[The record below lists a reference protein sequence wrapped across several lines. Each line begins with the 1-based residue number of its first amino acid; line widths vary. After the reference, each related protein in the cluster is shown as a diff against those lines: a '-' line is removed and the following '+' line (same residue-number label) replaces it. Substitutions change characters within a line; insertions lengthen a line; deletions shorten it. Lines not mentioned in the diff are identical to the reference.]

1 MKDLTRKLI
10 GKTISG
16 VVIKKHKGDRNSP
29 SEQLFL
35 LFDDDTYFEIY
46 VASGGLCIA
55 GAVESGGRADVH
67 KYLEDVTEVE
77 QEI

>member
-10 GKTISG
+10 GKKISG

-29 SEQLFL
+29 SEQLFR
-35 LFDDDTYFEIY
+35 LFDDNTYFEIY
-46 VASGGLCIA
+46 VASGALCVA
-55 GAVESGGRADVH
+55 GAVENGGRADVH
-67 KYLEDVTEVE
+67 RYLEDGTEVE